1 MGRRHSRKKER
12 AWLIMEMRPVIAPE
26 HDLQLFCYRMIDRD
40 PVAILEAASAEIAYC
55 RHNHCQPTKQLDF
68 RKGSKGRQY
77 CDDLQ
82 MLVRVLM
89 NGQLPN
95 DIDPR
100 FKAAIAPLITV
111 LLRKWRIGAL
121 HEYFRE

>member
-1 MGRRHSRKKER
+1 
-12 AWLIMEMRPVIAPE
+12 MEMRPVIAPE

-55 RHNHCQPTKQLDF
+55 RHNHREQTKQLDF
-68 RKGSKGRQY
+68 RKGSKGQQY

-89 NGQLPN
+89 NGQFPT
-95 DIDPR
+95 DIDAK
-100 FKAAIAPLITV
+100 FMAAIAPLIKI
-111 LLRKWRIGAL
+111 LLRKWRIGRL
-121 HEYFRE
+121 HEYFKE